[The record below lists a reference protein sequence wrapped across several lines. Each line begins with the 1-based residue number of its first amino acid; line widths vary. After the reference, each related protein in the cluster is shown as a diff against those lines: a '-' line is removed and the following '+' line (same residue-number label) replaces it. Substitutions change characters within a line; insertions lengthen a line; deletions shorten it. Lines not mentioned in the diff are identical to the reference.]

1 MKQSKEMTVRFKEG
15 EKEAEINIVDF
26 KMENQLALLDGMFK
40 FFDIDVAFKELAQ
53 ISLHT
58 RQAYHDFFEET
69 NQNNWTETNEEP
81 TVDEPETNAE
91 VSVITNFEL
100 AKQAEIADNWTV
112 SSTQEESH
120 WYTGIK
126 VKGGIEHYRLHYKCP
141 SCGKSGNQY
150 VKKTDRRVDC
160 YDCRTK
166 MNVRPATDE
175 ELGRDTFGNY
185 FVAGDFN
192 LNVGGQYK

>member
-1 MKQSKEMTVRFKEG
+1 MESSKELTVRFKEG
-15 EKEAEINIVDF
+15 EKEAEISIVDF

-69 NQNNWTETNEEP
+69 NQINWTETNEEP
-81 TVDEPETNAE
+81 TTAEPESNAE
-91 VSVITNFEL
+91 ISTTTDPEL
-100 AKQAEIADNWTV
+100 AKQAEITDNWTV
-112 SSTQEESH
+112 TAEKEETH

-126 VKGGIEHYRLHYKCP
+126 VRGGIEHYRLHYKCP

-166 MNVRPATDE
+166 MNVRPATNE
-175 ELGRDTFGNY
+175 ELGRDEFGNF

-192 LNVGGQYK
+192 LYASGQYK